1 MSPILPSCLAVNVRA
16 ETPNPMSSL
25 VDPISSAFQEWRECL
40 LEWTVDLNNKK
51 YYQQK
56 VLYVKMSEV
65 KLIYLLWIHQTSQ
78 LLWDVDK
85 LPLKTQTSLNLHV
98 QNYTLWVFQ
107 IWTMSKTV
115 TALLLKDYKDIGC
128 SSIPCGTYYSLIE
141 WISTPAVP
149 QPTPIKTDNYM

>member
-1 MSPILPSCLAVNVRA
+1 MFPILPSCLAVNVRA

-56 VLYVKMSEV
+56 VLYIKMSEV
-65 KLIYLLWIHQTSQ
+65 NLIYLLWIHQTSQ

-85 LPLKTQTSLNLHV
+85 LPLRHKHH
-98 QNYTLWVFQ
+98 YTC
-107 IWTMSKTV
+107 MSKVILEFSKSEQCPRLLQGCWKTCSFIRTQECHV
-115 TALLLKDYKDIGC
+115 VEIITARVN
-128 SSIPCGTYYSLIE
+128 SLI
-141 WISTPAVP
+141 T
-149 QPTPIKTDNYM
+149 QKLQRHRL